1 MDNPLLN
8 DNELPPFGE
17 IDAAHMVPAIRQLI
31 DDIEAGVAEAVSSGS
46 DDLVMIRE
54 ALEDRLQQAFA
65 PISHLNAVANTPKI
79 REAHAECLQMLS
91 AHSTKMGQDPA
102 LFEAYAAFA
111 ASDAFLKMDQAGQ
124 KVINNALRDFRLSGI
139 DLEEAD
145 KARFAELSARLA
157 ALKSEFSNNVL
168 DATEAFQH
176 LVDDPA
182 ELAGI
187 PENLL
192 AMLKQSAESKDM
204 QGYLVTLDAP
214 SYLAVMNH
222 ADNRELRRTLYM
234 AYGTR
239 ASSQGPNAGEFDN
252 STVMQEIL
260 DCRRQQAQ
268 LLGFN
273 NYAEVSIERKMAG
286 STDEV
291 VDFLKNLAEKSRPV
305 AEKELGEIVAFAAKC
320 GIDQVEPW
328 DIPYY
333 AEKLK
338 KEKYDISQEE
348 LRAYFPAPVVL
359 TGMFEVVRR
368 LYDIEINQVTN
379 IPTWHSDVGTFEI
392 KKQGEVIAR
401 FYTDLYAR
409 TGKRG
414 GAWMADCRV
423 RRRRG
428 DGSLQ
433 LPVAFLTCN
442 FTPPVGDKPAL
453 LTHTEV
459 VTLFHE
465 FGHGL
470 HHMMTRVERADV
482 SGINGVAW
490 DAVELP
496 SQFMENWCWEAEALG
511 FISGH
516 FETGE
521 PLGADLLGKMLN
533 ARRFQSA
540 MMMVR
545 QLEFGLFDFYLHLDA
560 GRAEDV
566 DDPIQATIES
576 VRDEVAVIKPPAEY
590 RFQHGFSH
598 IFGGGYAAGYY
609 SYKWAEVLSADA
621 FAKFIDD
628 GIFNRQTGEK
638 FLSTVLEKGGSVDA
652 MELFKAF
659 RGREPDVGALL
670 RQDGIAA

>member
-1 MDNPLLN
+1 MSNPLLETH
-8 DNELPPFGE
+8 ELPPFGK
-17 IDAAHMVPAIRQLI
+17 INADHMVPAIKQLI
-31 DDIEAGVAEAVSSGS
+31 ADIEAGVESAVASG
-46 DDLVMIRE
+46 DANLVGIRE

-65 PISHLNAVANTPKI
+65 PVSHLNAVANTPEI
-79 REAHAECLQMLS
+79 REAHAECLQLLS
-91 AHSTKMGQDPA
+91 AHSTKMGQDAA
-102 LFEAYAAFA
+102 LFAAYNTIADGPAMA
-111 ASDAFLKMDQAGQ
+111 DMDEAGQ
-124 KVINNALRDFRLSGI
+124 KVISNALRDFRLSGI
-139 DLEEAD
+139 DLEPED
-145 KARFAELSARLA
+145 QARYAELSARLA
-157 ALKSEFSNNVL
+157 ELSSQFSNNVL
-168 DATEAFQH
+168 DATEAYARH
-176 LVDDPA
+176 ITTREDLS
-182 ELAGI
+182 GI
-187 PENLL
+187 PDNLL
-192 AMLKQSAESKDM
+192 GLLEQLAVQRELD
-204 QGYLVTLDAP
+204 GYVVTLDAP

-222 ADNRELRRTLYM
+222 ADNRALREETYR
-234 AYGTR
+234 AFGTR
-239 ASSQGPNAGEFDN
+239 ASNFGPNAGEFDN
-252 STVMQEIL
+252 SAIMEEIL
-260 DCRRQQAQ
+260 SCRAEQAA
-268 LLGFN
+268 LLGFDS
-273 NYAEVSIERKMAG
+273 YADVSIERKMAG

-291 VDFLKNLAEKSRPV
+291 VDFLRNLASKSRPV
-305 AEKELGEIVAFAAKC
+305 AEAELAEIVAFASSTDGLDK
-320 GIDQVEPW
+320 VEPW
-328 DIPYY
+328 DVPYY

-338 KEKYDISQEE
+338 KAKYDVSQEE
-348 LRAYFPAPVVL
+348 LRAYFPAPTVL

-368 LYDIEINQVTN
+368 LYDIEVSEVTDM
-379 IPTWHSDVGTFEI
+379 PTWHDDVTTYEI
-392 KKQGEVIAR
+392 RRRGERIAR
-401 FYTDLYAR
+401 FYVDLYAR

-423 RRRRG
+423 RRRRD
-428 DGSLQ
+428 DGTLQ

-442 FTPPVGDKPAL
+442 FTPPVGDAPAL

-459 VTLFHE
+459 ITLFHE

-470 HHMMTRVERADV
+470 HHMLTGVERADV

-496 SQFMENWCWEAEALG
+496 SQFMENWCWEEEALG

-521 PLGADLLGKMLN
+521 PLPQDLLGKMLD
-533 ARRFQSA
+533 ARRFQAA

-545 QLEFGLFDFYLHLDA
+545 QLEFGLFDFYLHL
-560 GRAEDV
+560 GAEDGG
-566 DDPIQATIES
+566 DDPIQSTLDA
-576 VRDEVAVIKPPAEY
+576 VRDEVAVLKPPADY

-598 IFGGGYAAGYY
+598 IFSGGYATGYY

-621 FAKFIDD
+621 FAKFLED